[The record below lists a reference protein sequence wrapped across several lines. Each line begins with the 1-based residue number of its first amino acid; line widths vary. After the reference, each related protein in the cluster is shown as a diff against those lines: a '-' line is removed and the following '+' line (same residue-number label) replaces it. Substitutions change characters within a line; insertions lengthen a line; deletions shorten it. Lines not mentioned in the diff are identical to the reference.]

1 MTQDKNHTD
10 YILKKEKKTIDLF
23 NEQMINGKIFTTSFD
38 KIDKLDESF
47 SDFEKSVTVKTDT
60 KFSKDSKSTEDKS
73 TENSEVPTDEF
84 DEEIE
89 DEFD

>member
-1 MTQDKNHTD
+1 MTQDENHTD

-23 NEQMINGKIFTTSFD
+23 HEQMIKGKIFGSSFD

-47 SDFEKSVTVKTDT
+47 SDFEKPVTVKTDT